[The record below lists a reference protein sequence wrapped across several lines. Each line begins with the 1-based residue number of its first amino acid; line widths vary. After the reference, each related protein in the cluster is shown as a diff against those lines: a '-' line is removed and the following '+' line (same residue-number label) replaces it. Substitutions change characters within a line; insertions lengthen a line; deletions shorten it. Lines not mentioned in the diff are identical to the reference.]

1 MANTKSITN
10 TTERK
15 AKKRALR
22 KSLKAEFYALTKEQK
37 RRFRNGEIKGLRKF
51 KAEAASAS

>member
-1 MANTKSITN
+1 MANTRSITEVV
-10 TTERK
+10 ERK

-22 KSLKAEFYALTKEQK
+22 KALKGEFRKLTKDAK

-51 KAEAASAS
+51 ISEAPAA